1 VSTAERGRPAPTPR
15 FAVPAGGVVSLVIDL
30 ALPVALYYGLRAA
43 EVGQTTALCI
53 SGVPPAIRVGWVFW
67 RTRRID
73 AIGALVLLGLALG
86 VLSAAIGGD
95 PRTLLLRNALFGL
108 PFAAWMLLSLRG
120 RPLTYDV
127 AVSLLPTRRDNFE
140 RAWTG
145 EPWFRRVWRR
155 VTVLWTA
162 GILLNVGLSLIMV
175 FTLPVDAVPGIETAV
190 WFGIFVVLVVVS
202 QVALHRSGAMRAVF
216 APQPA

>member
-1 VSTAERGRPAPTPR
+1 MTTQQASTPR
-15 FAVPAGGVVSLVIDL
+15 FALPASGVVSLVNDL
-30 ALPVALYYGLRAA
+30 AIPVALYYGLRAGGI
-43 EVGQTTALCI
+43 GQTTALCI

-67 RTRRID
+67 RTRKID

-120 RPLTYDV
+120 RRPLTYEV
-127 AVSLLPTRRDNFE
+127 AMSLLPNRSAAFE
-140 RAWTG
+140 RAWT
-145 EPWFRRVWRR
+145 EDWFRRVWRR
-155 VTVLWTA
+155 LTVLWA
-162 GILLNVGLSLIMV
+162 VGILLNVGASLIMV
-175 FTLPVDAVPGIETAV
+175 FSLPVDAVPGIETAV
-190 WFGIFVVLVVVS
+190 WFSILVVLVVVS
-202 QVALHRSGAMRAVF
+202 QVALYRSGAMRAVF

>member
-1 VSTAERGRPAPTPR
+1 M
-15 FAVPAGGVVSLVIDL
+15 
-30 ALPVALYYGLRAA
+30 ALYYGLRAGG
-43 EVGQTTALCI
+43 VGQTTALCI
-53 SGVPPAIRVGWVFW
+53 SGVPPAIRVAWVFW
-67 RTRRID
+67 RTRKID

-108 PFAAWMLLSLRG
+108 PFAAWMLLSLRAR
-120 RPLTYDV
+120 RPLTYEV
-127 AVSLLPTRRDNFE
+127 AMSLLPNRSANFE
-140 RAWTG
+140 RAWA
-145 EPWFRRVWRR
+145 EEAWFRRVWRR
-155 VTVLWTA
+155 VTVLWAA
-162 GILLNVGLSLIMV
+162 GILLNVGASLIMV

-190 WFGIFVVLVVVS
+190 WFGILVVLVVVS